1 MRRKIFTYLIV
12 FLLGMFVM
20 PQDAYSFNMK
30 MSTTS
35 HKKITS
41 KKAATKSCCDK
52 KSSSKDKGCSKSCND
67 SKCQCSSLGSC
78 TSLIFGI
85 TEGTTCYFFPSIER
99 GNNFYYNAFF
109 SNAFLTIWSLPK
121 IS

>member
-20 PQDAYSFNMK
+20 PQGASACNMK

-35 HKKITS
+35 HKIITS

-67 SKCQCSSLGSC
+67 SKCQCGSLGSC
-78 TSLIFGI
+78 TSLIFGT
-85 TEGTTCYFFPSIER
+85 TENTNYFFFPYLER
-99 GNNFYYNAFF
+99 GNNFHYNAFV